1 MNIADVLGR
10 SAARTAALPGSPGL
24 GPAPGRARKL
34 DKALADSETWELVDA
49 AVQCAGDGPAWPYA
63 VILGPQTVTV
73 RLAARA
79 VPPSSRQ
86 QPAPPEPWHAVD
98 GGWEI
103 SRDSLAQAE
112 VPERRGRAYTS
123 GGYAALGSRGAEIV
137 FVDLAMAPG
146 VLTVDGDRRAATD
159 LVSSLIAQIGAA
171 GVHRTGGD
179 ASVVDLSEVE
189 VEVEAVAGE
198 GSEDSGSLTFVVYT
212 DPDVETAAR
221 LHQAVRRRPWLRVI
235 VLGDTRGSRW
245 SLTVSAEGVVSA
257 AELGLSAACLGL
269 PLSIPRRPSP
279 SPAVAAAQPDPEPA
293 STTGAA
299 PEEAFSIEDHPG
311 LAPLPPRDPDL
322 GLEPFTAAALHA
334 PMGARGR

>member
-112 VPERRGRAYTS
+112 VPERRARAYAS

-137 FVDLAMAPG
+137 FIDLAMAPG
-146 VLTVDGDRRAATD
+146 VLTVDGDRRAAAD
-159 LVSSLIAQIGAA
+159 LVSSLIAQVDAA
-171 GVHRTGGD
+171 GVHRTG
-179 ASVVDLSEVE
+179 ADLADLAVLDPS
-189 VEVEAVAGE
+189 EAVAE
-198 GSEDSGSLTFVVYT
+198 NVSEDADPLTFVVCT
-212 DPDVETAAR
+212 DPDIETAAQ

-245 SLTVSAEGVVSA
+245 SLTVDADAVVSA
-257 AELGLSAACLGL
+257 AAMGLSAACSGL
-269 PLSIPRRPSP
+269 PRSIPRRPSP
-279 SPAVAAAQPDPEPA
+279 SPAAAAAQPAPDPALSAAA
-293 STTGAA
+293 S
-299 PEEAFSIEDHPG
+299 PEDPFSIDDHPG
-311 LAPLPPRDPDL
+311 LAPLPPRASEL
-322 GLEPFTAAALHA
+322 GSEPFTATPAHA
-334 PMGARGR
+334 PMGARSR